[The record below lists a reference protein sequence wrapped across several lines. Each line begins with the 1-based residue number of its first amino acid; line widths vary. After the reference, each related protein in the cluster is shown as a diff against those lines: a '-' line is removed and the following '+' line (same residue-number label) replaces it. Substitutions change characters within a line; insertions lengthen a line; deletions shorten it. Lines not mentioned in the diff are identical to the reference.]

1 MYGAAVKS
9 LKDINSPDSLDNHLN
24 HPAKKVMPYH
34 ESKGAQSGISK
45 LPQLDIT
52 GKRSVS

>member
-9 LKDINSPDSLDNHLN
+9 LKEINSPDSLDKNLN
-24 HPAKKVMPYH
+24 HPVKKVMPYH

-52 GKRSVS
+52 GKRSV